1 MTVYAENLTISSS
14 ALPYGGTATATRNLT
29 AGDTITADFDQQSSG
44 STQQGYLDNEDNDI
58 VFTLVNCTISPTS
71 VKNRAT
77 FTITPTTSGSNYSC
91 NGVLVYYL
99 PGGHNYG
106 GPSFNHQQA
115 EFTISGS
122 FTGSSGSGSGGSG
135 SSTDMGLQVWHPSN
149 SSLPRLDTKDK
160 QIMHYATYSGTIA
173 AGASAVTTTVGGG
186 YDITSGDWGIDV
198 TPINEDLKVISTTNS
213 FTVSTTKDYGSIG
226 WRVNIF
232 KLNQ

>member
-1 MTVYAENLTISSS
+1 MTVFTEDLSITSSG
-14 ALPYGGTATATRNLT
+14 LPYGGTATATRNLT
-29 AGDTITADFDQQSSG
+29 VGDTITASFDQEAT
-44 STQQGYLDNEDNDI
+44 STQQTNYLDNEDNDI

-71 VKNRAT
+71 VKNRGT
-77 FTITPTTSGSNYSC
+77 FTITPTTTNSNYSC

-106 GPSFNHQQA
+106 GPSTNHQDA
-115 EFTISGS
+115 EFTISGTFS
-122 FTGSSGSGSGGSG
+122 GSSG
-135 SSTDMGLQVWHPSN
+135 TPNMGLQVWHPSN
-149 SSLPRLDTKDK
+149 STLPRLDTKDK

-173 AGASAVTTTVGGG
+173 AGASAITTTVGGG
-186 YDITSGDWGIDV
+186 YDITNGDWGIDV
-198 TPINEDLKVISTTNS
+198 TPINYDLKVISTTNS

>member
-1 MTVYAENLTISSS
+1 MTVFTEDLSITSSG
-14 ALPYGGTATATRNLT
+14 LPYGGTATATRNLT
-29 AGDTITADFDQQSSG
+29 VGDTITASFDQEAT
-44 STQQGYLDNEDNDI
+44 STQQTNYLDNEDNDI

-71 VKNRAT
+71 VKNRGT
-77 FTITPTTSGSNYSC
+77 FTITPTTTNSNYSC

-106 GPSFNHQQA
+106 GPSTNHQQA
-115 EFTISGS
+115 EFTISGTFS
-122 FTGSSGSGSGGSG
+122 GSSG
-135 SSTDMGLQVWHPSN
+135 TPNMGIQVWHPSN
-149 SSLPRLDTKDK
+149 STLPRLDTKDK

-173 AGASAVTTTVGGG
+173 AGASAITTTVGGG
-186 YDITSGDWGIDV
+186 YDITNGDWGIDV
-198 TPINEDLKVISTTNS
+198 TPINYDLKVISTTNS